1 MGQATTL
8 PNVQTV
14 RDNAQT
20 LNTAMKGLR
29 ESIANEAT
37 IKADQNYTDASQSK
51 QTDYN
56 NAVTAAKAI
65 IGQTTS
71 PTMNAQEINQ
81 AKDQVT
87 AKQQALNGQENL
99 RTAQTNAKQHLNG
112 LSDLTNAQKKQPNA
126 KSKVQRMLMK

>member
-29 ESIANEAT
+29 DSIANEAT
-37 IKADQNYTDASQSK
+37 IKAEQNYTDASP
-51 QTDYN
+51 N
-56 NAVTAAKAI
+56 NRSEYDSAVTAAKAI
-65 IGQTTS
+65 IGQTSS

-99 RTAQTNAKQHLNG
+99 TNAQTNAKQHLNG
-112 LSDLTNAQKKQPNA
+112 LSDLTNAQKMQQNA
-126 KSKVQRMLMK
+126 KSKVQRMLVK

>member
-29 ESIANEAT
+29 DSIANEAT
-37 IKADQNYTDASQSK
+37 IKADQNYTDASQNK
-51 QTDYN
+51 QNDYN
-56 NAVTAAKAI
+56 DAVTAAKAI

-71 PTMNAQEINQ
+71 PSMNAQEINK
-81 AKDQVT
+81 AKTPSD
-87 AKQQALNGQENL
+87 GQTTSVKRSRKLKNCANKCEATFEWL
-99 RTAQTNAKQHLNG
+99 K
-112 LSDLTNAQKKQPNA
+112 
-126 KSKVQRMLMK
+126 